1 MLPGEWESDATAN
14 PFFSAEETARISL
27 VGLRECRVVLD
38 DFHDEPAQPGEPE
51 RTPWI
56 VTAYIRGGDGD

>member
-1 MLPGEWESDATAN
+1 MLPGEWENNASSSHFFTA
-14 PFFSAEETARISL
+14 EQTARISF
-27 VGLRECRVVLD
+27 VGLRECRIILD

-56 VTAYIRGGDGD
+56 VTAYIRGDDGD